1 MRTIFTHPDKSKTL
15 TVTLVP
21 NTLEGIKAEDGSW
34 ITKVVVVTENPLKL
48 PCVIP
53 TSIGKLTLESVYS
66 KGVKSL
72 TVPVLSTDK
81 EGKQHG
87 TAVVASIIPTTVEAF
102 MLLLNARI
110 FGVYEFVK
118 YSNEQRT
125 VATPLEQL
133 IPAMQSPIPL
143 KVTPPETTPEVVKD
157 DLPF

>member
-34 ITKVVVVTENPLKL
+34 STKVVVVTENPLKL

-133 IPAMQSPIPL
+133 IPAMVNAGSIQL
-143 KVTPPETTPEVVKD
+143 NATPEQPPKAD

>member
-34 ITKVVVVTENPLKL
+34 STKVVVVTENPLKL

-118 YSNEQRT
+118 YTQQSNTQAPLENLIPVMQNAGT
-125 VATPLEQL
+125 MQLNATPEQ
-133 IPAMQSPIPL
+133 
-143 KVTPPETTPEVVKD
+143 PPKAD